1 MSKGGKSSV
10 ERGAWRHRPLRA
22 VGLGVLLLILLLAA
36 CEAALRVVW
45 GLGDPPLYVLDDQIE
60 YMYRPSSSHV
70 RMGNRVQINRW
81 SMRADEFPARKA
93 DPRELRVLLMGDSIL
108 AGGARIDQSDLAA
121 AVIGPELARIAQR
134 PVVVGNASAG
144 SWGPPNLLAYARR
157 FGFFEADVV
166 VLVLNS
172 NDYDDVPGLEP
183 IGPQWPTRKPALALQ
198 EVAEN
203 YGPRLLARI
212 GLGGRGAPPRAT
224 THEQDV
230 AHALGALRDLIDL
243 ARGSGARVILVQYL
257 KLGELAGAGSGGSGG
272 SGGVEEGFGAIRAVA
287 ESASVRVVD
296 TSGAFTANGV
306 PRSNF
311 FLPGDNVHPSA
322 AGQRALGALIVS
334 AVVRE
339 LGLDRPTTGQAPGG
353 E

>member
-1 MSKGGKSSV
+1 MMTAG
-10 ERGAWRHRPLRA
+10 RHHAVRRSPMHRLLRA
-22 VGLGVLLLILLLAA
+22 GGVLAVLLVVLAA
-36 CEAALRVVW
+36 AGEVALRVVW
-45 GLGDPPLYVLDDQIE
+45 GLGDPPLYVLDDEIE
-60 YMYRPSSSHV
+60 YMHKPSSSYV
-70 RMGNRVQINRW
+70 RMGNHVRINQW

-93 DPRELRVLLMGDSIL
+93 DERELRVLLMGDSII
-108 AGGARIDQSDLAA
+108 AGGARIDQTDLAA

-144 SWGPPNLLAYARR
+144 SWGPPNLLAYAKR
-157 FGFFEADVV
+157 FGFLESDVV

-212 GLGGRGAPPRAT
+212 GLGGPNAPPRTT

-230 AHALGALRDLIDL
+230 AYALGALRELIDL
-243 ARGSGARVILVQYL
+243 ARASGARVVLVQYL
-257 KLGELAGAGSGGSGG
+257 KLSELAAVGSGGGG
-272 SGGVEEGFGAIRAVA
+272 GAEAGFSAIRAVA
-287 ESASVRVVD
+287 ESASVRTVD
-296 TSGAFTANGV
+296 TSGAFAANGV
-306 PRSNF
+306 PRANF

-322 AGQRALGALIVS
+322 AGQRALGALIVG
-334 AVVRE
+334 AVVLE
-339 LGLDRPTTGQAPGG
+339 LGLDRSATEHAPGRD
-353 E
+353 